1 VTTISD
7 DGSQERRREFFDML
21 TERARTL
28 SGRLAVEQQAGT
40 RIVLDLP
47 ASAAHE

>member
-47 ASAAHE
+47 ASAARE